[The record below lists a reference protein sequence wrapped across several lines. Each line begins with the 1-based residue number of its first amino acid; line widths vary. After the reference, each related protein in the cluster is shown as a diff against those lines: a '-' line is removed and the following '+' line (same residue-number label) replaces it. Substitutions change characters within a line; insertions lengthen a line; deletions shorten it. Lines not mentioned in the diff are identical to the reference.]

1 MSGVELPKKVYYWG
15 LRGGLA
21 PTCLLLEMAEAKIEF
36 EFFTSYE
43 SWHKKRDE
51 VPGRFPTGQLP
62 AMELADG
69 TIIPESG
76 ALKRSVA
83 AATGRLGAGKDYM
96 TSEALMGIS
105 DDLKKLVNS
114 TAPNV
119 MNMGI
124 MGGGAKT
131 YSEEQAK
138 KCVEET
144 RPKVV
149 ATLEKIAGMLE
160 GEAKDRFT
168 TSGETC
174 GEVDL
179 LWTLHMVETVHPG
192 ILGSLQAFYS
202 RLRANAGIAR
212 YIEGTGTYSTPQ
224 TPTWVLPLPA

>member
-1 MSGVELPKKVYYWG
+1 
-15 LRGGLA
+15 
-21 PTCLLLEMAEAKIEF
+21 
-36 EFFTSYE
+36 
-43 SWHKKRDE
+43 
-51 VPGRFPTGQLP
+51 
-62 AMELADG
+62 
-69 TIIPESG
+69 
-76 ALKRSVA
+76 
-83 AATGRLGAGKDYM
+83 
-96 TSEALMGIS
+96 MGIS